1 MSCCSS
7 SNGPISKFLAPML
20 VGVMVTAVSMVG
32 LSVASSYNESE
43 KMLRH
48 VVLVKFKEGSSKEEI
63 AKVIEGFRALPSKI
77 SEVAAFEYGTDNSPE
92 GLANG
97 FTHCFFFSFKTEKDR
112 DAYLPHAAH
121 KAFVDTA
128 LPHIEKVLVVDYFAG
143 K

>member
-1 MSCCSS
+1 
-7 SNGPISKFLAPML
+7 ML